1 MRKSNKYILYMFLF
15 LLYIPSISWFFVADD
30 SSYNKIDN
38 RKLYDFPV
46 LNIITVKQFPENF
59 DKYYNDHV
67 PYRTAL
73 INFNSIMQYK
83 IFGFVNSSKVVFGQN
98 GWLFYCDK
106 NDGDS
111 MGDYKRINQFS
122 YSEMDEIAQ
131 KINYVKRK
139 VEDRGAKFIYFLA
152 PNKENVYPEYMPK
165 GIIRANYTP
174 RTYQFSKYLK
184 SKYGIEV
191 IFPFDS
197 ILLMKNKYPVYDRL
211 DTHWSVP
218 GAYAGTSVL
227 LKEMNIILPNISS
240 FHCQEIFNA
249 NNELAKMAGFIDP
262 KQILG
267 DSSTTSVDLWKD
279 MPIKK
284 EDITDEITRFTNP
297 LAESDKKVV
306 FIGDSFRGAM
316 MPIMAIKF
324 KNILFIHRN
333 SFLFDYLDSEKPDYV
348 IYENVERTIP
358 DILVYSEKF

>member
-1 MRKSNKYILYMFLF
+1 MFLF
-15 LLYIPSISWFFVADD
+15 ILYIPSISWFFISDG

-46 LNIITVKQFPENF
+46 LNIITAKQFPKNF
-59 DKYYNDHV
+59 DKYYDDHV

-73 INFNSIMQYK
+73 INFDSIMQYK
-83 IFGFVNSSKVVFGQN
+83 IFGFVNSSKVVFGKN

-111 MGDYKRINQFS
+111 MADYKRINQFS
-122 YSEMDEIAQ
+122 YSEMDKIAN
-131 KINYVKRK
+131 KINCVKQK
-139 VEDRGAKFIYFLA
+139 VEDRGAEFIYFVP
-152 PNKENVYPEYMPK
+152 PNKENVYPEYMPN
-165 GIIRANYTP
+165 GIIRANYIS
-174 RTYQFSKYLK
+174 RTNQFLKYLNT
-184 SKYGIEV
+184 KYKINTV
-191 IFPFDS
+191 FPFDE

-227 LKEMNIILPNISS
+227 LREIKIVLPDISS
-240 FHCQEIFNA
+240 FNCQEVFNA

-284 EDITDEITRFTNP
+284 EDISDEITRFTNH
-297 LAESDKKVV
+297 LAESDKKVL

-316 MPIMAIKF
+316 MPIMATKF
-324 KNILFIHRN
+324 KNILFVHRN
-333 SFLFDYLDSEKPDYV
+333 SFLFDYLDTEKPDYV
-348 IYENVERTIP
+348 IYETVERTIP
-358 DILVYSEKF
+358 DILFYSEKF